1 MNNSQQQSQ
10 AIYARAI
17 RVIPG
22 GVSSANRLVDPN
34 LVFTRAQ
41 GAYIYDADGKRYI
54 DYHAAFGPPI
64 LGHAHPEVNAR
75 VAETIARVDLVG
87 IGANELE
94 VQLAEKISQHVPS
107 A

>member
-64 LGHAHPEVNAR
+64 LGHCHPEVTQR
-75 VAETIARVDLVG
+75 VCEAMAQLDLVG
-87 IGANELE
+87 VGANELE
-94 VQLAEKISQHVPS
+94 AQLAEKVT
-107 A
+107 